1 MYGTVVLELLNL
13 AEILPP
19 PREEVAGDEAEPGSH
34 LTTTGLHMPE
44 ELL

>member
-1 MYGTVVLELLNL
+1 MYGAVILELLNL

-19 PREEVAGDEAEPGSH
+19 LWEEVAGDEAEPGSY
-34 LTTTGLHMPE
+34 LTTIGLHMPE